1 MSYRN
6 PKYIDTSV
14 QGSFDKLQNTIN
26 ANVATMAKNQKE
38 QKEKDE
44 AEQNRQILAGT
55 NQSQATITKNA
66 NYNTV
71 GNQVTTGKVGNYFS
85 SYPARAAE
93 LATELSKTPRPDN
106 YAELQAELNSLN
118 KAPETMKAMLE
129 NASSF
134 LNIKDMSDFDPNQNQ
149 GAILATQVLNNK
161 AGYTEE
167 NGFSYDFRQGEGG
180 SIEMVFSGKGYI
192 PPTKNGK
199 KNTDPNDLVSFKEPY
214 VLNSAGMQQMQDNDQ
229 DLLVSTPKMSSKV
242 SSAIKETSV
251 IDGAEFDDNG
261 GFLGG
266 GILNSSVL
274 GDEEKSYIFT
284 APDGSKYSQMV
295 RNVDREKVEV
305 GLDLAIQ
312 EQIQS
317 FINPDY
323 GNDGQ
328 ARSVWNMRIA
338 KVADATV
345 FNEETAALAFP
356 ELAEDKEALKAAWKK
371 GSGAW
376 NYSDQLSEEQIKVF
390 KVMYKKTVVDDVM
403 KKLNSQNYLSD
414 RKVKGTEGSATI
426 TTQNN
431 VITNPRTNAGFGG
444 VGKNS

>member
-93 LATELSKTPRPDN
+93 LATELSKTPKPEN
-106 YAELQAELNSLN
+106 YAELQAELTSLN

-149 GAILATQVLNNK
+149 GAILATQVFNNK

-180 SIEMVFSGKGYI
+180 SIEMVFSGEGYI
-192 PPTKNGK
+192 PPTKNGE

-229 DLLVSTPKMSSKV
+229 DLLVSTPKMSKQV

-251 IDGAEFDDNG
+251 IDGAEFDKNG

-266 GILNSSVL
+266 GLINENILSNETTEENFGTKDKPTILN
-274 GDEEKSYIFT
+274 
-284 APDGSKYSQMV
+284 V
-295 RNVDREKVEV
+295 RSVDREKVET

-312 EQIQS
+312 EQIES

-376 NYSDQLSEEQIKVF
+376 NYSDDLSEEQIKVF
-390 KVMYKKTVVDDVM
+390 KVMYKKTVVDDIM
-403 KKLNSQNYLSD
+403 KKLNSPQYLRQRVS
-414 RKVKGTEGSATI
+414 ES
-426 TTQNN
+426 QS
-431 VITNPRTNAGFGG
+431 
-444 VGKNS
+444 VGKENLNPKA

>member
-38 QKEKDE
+38 QKEKEE

-71 GNQVTTGKVGNYFS
+71 GNQVTTGKVGDYFS

-93 LATELSKTPRPDN
+93 LATELAKTPKPEN
-106 YAELQAELNSLN
+106 YAELQAELTSLN
-118 KAPETMKAMLE
+118 KAPETMKGMLE
-129 NASSF
+129 NAASF

-167 NGFSYDFRQGEGG
+167 NGFSYDFRQGKGG
-180 SIEMVFSGKGYI
+180 SIEMVFSGEGYI
-192 PPTKNGK
+192 PPTKNGE

-214 VLNSAGMQQMQDNDQ
+214 VLNSAGMQQMQDNNQ
-229 DLLVSTPKMSSKV
+229 DLLVSTPKMSNQV

-251 IDGAEFDDNG
+251 IDGAEFDENG

-266 GILNSSVL
+266 GLINENILSNETTEENFGTKDKPTILN
-274 GDEEKSYIFT
+274 
-284 APDGSKYSQMV
+284 V
-295 RNVDREKVEV
+295 RSVDRTKVET

-312 EQIQS
+312 EQIES

-345 FNEETAALAFP
+345 FSEETAALAFP

-376 NYSDQLSEEQIKVF
+376 NYSDDLSEEQIKVF
-390 KVMYKKTVVDDVM
+390 KVMYKKTVVDDIM
-403 KKLNSQNYLSD
+403 KKLNSPQYLRQRVSQ
-414 RKVKGTEGSATI
+414 S
-426 TTQNN
+426 Q
-431 VITNPRTNAGFGG
+431 G
-444 VGKNS
+444 VGKENLNPKG

>member
-44 AEQNRQILAGT
+44 AEKNRQILAGT

-93 LATELSKTPRPDN
+93 LATELSKTPRPEN
-106 YAELQAELNSLN
+106 YAELQAELTSLN

-149 GAILATQVLNNK
+149 GAILATQVFNNK

-167 NGFSYDFRQGEGG
+167 NGFSYDFRQGKGG
-180 SIEMVFSGKGYI
+180 SIEMVFSGQGYI
-192 PPTKNGK
+192 PPTVEGEE
-199 KNTDPNDLVSFKEPY
+199 PNPDNLVSFKEPY

-229 DLLVSTPKMSSKV
+229 DLLVSTPKMSNQV

-251 IDGAEFDDNG
+251 IDGAEFDKNG

-266 GILNSSVL
+266 GMLNENILSNETTEENFGTKDKPTILN
-274 GDEEKSYIFT
+274 
-284 APDGSKYSQMV
+284 V
-295 RNVDREKVEV
+295 RSVDREKVEI

-312 EQIQS
+312 EQIES

-376 NYSDQLSEEQIKVF
+376 NYSDDLSEEQIKVF
-390 KVMYKKTVVDDVM
+390 KVMYKKTVVDDIM
-403 KKLNSQNYLSD
+403 KKLNSPQYLRQRVS
-414 RKVKGTEGSATI
+414 ES
-426 TTQNN
+426 QS
-431 VITNPRTNAGFGG
+431 
-444 VGKNS
+444 VGKENLNPKA

>member
-44 AEQNRQILAGT
+44 AEKNRQILAGT

-85 SYPARAAE
+85 GYPARAAE
-93 LATELSKTPRPDN
+93 LATELAKTPKPEN
-106 YAELQAELNSLN
+106 YAELQAELTSLN
-118 KAPETMKAMLE
+118 KAPEIMKAMLE

-167 NGFSYDFRQGEGG
+167 NGFSYDFRQGKGG
-180 SIEMVFSGKGYI
+180 SIEMVFSGQGYI
-192 PPTKNGK
+192 PPTVEGEE
-199 KNTDPNDLVSFKEPY
+199 PNPDNLVSFKEPY

-229 DLLVSTPKMSSKV
+229 DLLVSTPKMSNQV

-251 IDGAEFDDNG
+251 IDGAEFDENG

-266 GILNSSVL
+266 GMLNENIL
-274 GDEEKSYIFT
+274 GDEETSMVFT
-284 APDGSKYSQMV
+284 APDNTKYSQMV
-295 RNVDREKVEV
+295 RNVDREKVEI

-312 EQIQS
+312 EQIES

-376 NYSDQLSEEQIKVF
+376 NYSDLLSEEQIKVF
-390 KVMYKKTVVDDVM
+390 KVMYKKTVVDDIM
-403 KKLNSQNYLSD
+403 KKLNSKNYIND
-414 RKVKGTEGSATI
+414 RKVAGKVGAININQTGTTYNPV
-426 TTQNN
+426 TT
-431 VITNPRTNAGFGG
+431 AGY
-444 VGKNS
+444 

>member
-44 AEQNRQILAGT
+44 AEKNRQILAGT

-93 LATELSKTPRPDN
+93 LATELAKTPKPEN
-106 YAELQAELNSLN
+106 YAELQAELTSLN

-167 NGFSYDFRQGEGG
+167 NGFSYDFRQGKGG
-180 SIEMVFSGKGYI
+180 SIEMVFSGQGYI
-192 PPTKNGK
+192 PPTVEGEE
-199 KNTDPNDLVSFKEPY
+199 PNPDNLVSFKEPY

-229 DLLVSTPKMSSKV
+229 DLLVSTPKMSNQV

-251 IDGAEFDDNG
+251 IDGAEFDENG

-266 GILNSSVL
+266 GILNSNVL
-274 GDEEKSYIFT
+274 GDEIKRYTFT
-284 APDGSKYSQMV
+284 APNGEKYTQDV
-295 RNVDREKVEV
+295 KNIDRTKVET

-312 EQIQS
+312 QQIQS

-376 NYSDQLSEEQIKVF
+376 NYSDDLSQEQIKVF

-414 RKVKGTEGSATI
+414 RKVEGTEGGATI

-431 VITNPRTNAGFGG
+431 VINNARTNAGFGG
-444 VGKNS
+444 VSTNS

>member
-93 LATELSKTPRPDN
+93 LATELSKTPKPEN
-106 YAELQAELNSLN
+106 YAELQAELTSLN

-149 GAILATQVLNNK
+149 GAILATQVFNNK

-167 NGFSYDFRQGEGG
+167 NGFSYDFRQGKGG
-180 SIEMVFSGKGYI
+180 SIEMVFSGQGYI
-192 PPTKNGK
+192 PPTVEGEE
-199 KNTDPNDLVSFKEPY
+199 PNPDNLVSFKEPY

-229 DLLVSTPKMSSKV
+229 DLLVSTPKMSNQV

-251 IDGAEFDDNG
+251 IDGAEFDKNG

-266 GILNSSVL
+266 GMLNENILSNETTEENFGTKDKPTILN
-274 GDEEKSYIFT
+274 
-284 APDGSKYSQMV
+284 V
-295 RNVDREKVEV
+295 RSVDREKVEI

-312 EQIQS
+312 EQIES

-376 NYSDQLSEEQIKVF
+376 NYSDLLSEEQIKVF
-390 KVMYKKTVVDDVM
+390 KVMYKKTVVDDIM
-403 KKLNSQNYLSD
+403 KKLNSPQYLRQRVS
-414 RKVKGTEGSATI
+414 ES
-426 TTQNN
+426 QS
-431 VITNPRTNAGFGG
+431 
-444 VGKNS
+444 VGKENLNPKA